1 MALLDG
7 KVAIV
12 TGAGRPR
19 GIGEATA
26 IKLAQE
32 GADVAVSDI
41 CRIYEQDLSWYPLGD
56 MDHLHAVVGK
66 IESFGRRARA
76 FKVDVTRRDEV
87 QAMIDRTVEDFG
99 RLDILVNNAG
109 SAVGVGPF
117 LDVDEGA
124 WDKTFEV
131 NVKGTFYCMR
141 AALPVMLEAGGG
153 RIVNVSSTSGL
164 KGSLHYGAY
173 DASKFAVVGMT
184 QTAAAEF
191 ASRNILINCVCPGSV
206 HTSLTQDEL
215 ELLASASGT
224 TPEQIIDE
232 ESKQIA
238 VGRWAVGADIANAIC
253 FLASPLNTYMVGQ
266 ALAVE
271 GGKEFMGES
280 SPLPD

>member
-1 MALLDG
+1 MGLLDG

-32 GADVAVSDI
+32 GADVVVSDI
-41 CRIYEQDLSWYPLGD
+41 CRTYEGDLSWYPLGG
-56 MDHLHAVVGK
+56 MDHLQTIVAK
-66 IESFGRRARA
+66 IEALGRKAAAFG
-76 FKVDVTRRDEV
+76 VDITKQDEV
-87 QAMIDRTVEDFG
+87 QAMVDGTVEEFG
-99 RLDILVNNAG
+99 RLDALVNNAG

-117 LDVDEGA
+117 LEIDEAA

-141 AALPVMLEAGGG
+141 AAIPEMLKTGGG
-153 RIVNVSSTSGL
+153 RIINVSSTSGL
-164 KGSLHYGAY
+164 RGARQYGAY

-184 QTAAAEF
+184 QTAAVEF
-191 ASRNILINCVCPGSV
+191 APQNILINAVCPGSV
-206 HTSLTQDEL
+206 DTSLTRNEL
-215 ELLASASGT
+215 EFSSSTHGM
-224 TPEQIIDE
+224 TPDE
-232 ESKQIA
+232 MIEEDSKGIA
-238 VGRWAVGADIANAIC
+238 MGRWAVGEDIANVIC

-271 GGKEFMGES
+271 GGKEFMGED
-280 SPLPD
+280 PP